1 MSESCRHCGT
11 EIPAHSGAEEGFCC
25 HGCSY
30 VYHLIHDEG
39 FDRYYELRDSA
50 ISPVRQG
57 TLDRRDYRWLEQAV
71 NEAAEA
77 SPKIA
82 EMDLDLEGVSCL
94 GCVWLIEKI
103 FKRYPGSHRIEINP
117 QLGQIR
123 VAWRPGLFP
132 WLEFAR
138 ELQRFGYLLSPAG
151 QRSTSNTTHG
161 LTIRMGLCAA
171 FALNAM
177 LFTLP
182 RYLGMEPDFELA
194 RLFHWLTLLFASLSM
209 AVGGSYF
216 IQRSIAGLRSG
227 LLHIDF
233 PIALGVSL
241 AYVGSLYGWIREWE
255 SFIYF
260 DFVSVFTFLMLVGR
274 WVQERALEFNRHRLI
289 ARSRRPQNV
298 DRLLNEKGEVETLPL
313 AKIQPGMQL
322 RVASGDLIPV
332 GSRLLSPAASCSLE
346 WINGESDSQTFK
358 SNQVI
363 PGGAINIGQEAVIVE
378 SRETWTGSLLEKLL
392 QESRADPRSPLF
404 EKVLK
409 VYLWIV
415 LFVATGGGL
424 FWAYGPPTDGT
435 QALQVV
441 LSVLVVSCPCALGV
455 AAPLAHEWAV
465 LRLRQFGLFVREA
478 SVFARLDNVRKLV
491 FDKTGTLTLEA
502 PQLTNPEALD
512 RLDSEAREALRRLTA
527 ESAHPYS
534 RALRQMLWRVPEDRN
549 SASRHTWTVSEV
561 IGQGMQST
569 DGTWKLGRPQSGSA
583 GDCALIH
590 DGRELAHFYFAEA
603 LRSHAREAF
612 SALSQKYPLYILSGD
627 RPEKVQHLAE
637 RIGLDPGKALGGQ
650 DPESKAEWIRTHQ
663 PESILYVG
671 DGANDSLAFD
681 LAGVS
686 GAPVV
691 ERGIL
696 DSKADFFFSGSGLNG
711 ILALFRVARVRAC
724 AARRVFGF
732 SVSYNIVVAT
742 IALMGWM
749 NPLLAAILMPLSS
762 VATIALVA
770 MTYKQAR

>member
-1 MSESCRHCGT
+1 MSEGCRHCGT
-11 EIPAHSGAEEGFCC
+11 EIPANSAAEEGFCC

-50 ISPVRQG
+50 ISPVRPG
-57 TLDRRDYRWLEQAV
+57 AMDRRDYRWLEKEV
-71 NEAAEA
+71 SAAGDA

-82 EMDLDLEGVSCL
+82 ELDFDLEGVSCL
-94 GCVWLIEKI
+94 GCVWLIEKV

-151 QRSTSNTTHG
+151 QRSNKGTTHG
-161 LTIRMGLCAA
+161 LTIRLGLCAA

-241 AYVGSLYGWIREWE
+241 AYIGSLYGWIRQWE

-289 ARSRRPQNV
+289 ARSRRPQTV

-313 AKIQPGMQL
+313 SRIEPGMQL

-332 GSRLLSPAASCSLE
+332 GARLLSPAASCSLE
-346 WINGESDSQTFK
+346 WINGESESQTFR

-363 PGGAINIGQEAVIVE
+363 PGGAINIGQEGVVVE
-378 SRETWTGSLLEKLL
+378 SREAWRGSLLEKLL

-409 VYLWIV
+409 IYLWVV
-415 LFVATGGGL
+415 LFVAAGGGI
-424 FWAYGPPTDGT
+424 FWAFGPPQDAT

-478 SVFARLDNVRKLV
+478 SVFARLDGIKKLV

-502 PQLTNPEALD
+502 PQLMNPEVLDQLDAEAL
-512 RLDSEAREALRRLTA
+512 EALRRLTA

-534 RALRQMLWRVPEDRN
+534 RALRQMLWRIPEDR
-549 SASRHTWTVSEV
+549 SQSQRHNWSVGEV
-561 IGQGMQST
+561 IGEGMQS
-569 DGTWKLGRPQSGSA
+569 DEADWKLGRPLPGGE

-590 DGRELAHFYFAEA
+590 NGKQLASFRFAEA

-612 SALSQKYPLYILSGD
+612 TILRRKYPLYILSGD
-627 RPEKVQHLAE
+627 REEKVRHLAN
-637 RIGLDPGKALGGQ
+637 RIGLDPDMALGGQ
-650 DPESKAEWIRTHQ
+650 DPESKAEWIRRQKAETV
-663 PESILYVG
+663 LYVG

-732 SVSYNIVVAT
+732 SVSYNIAVAA

-770 MTYKQAR
+770 MTYKQAN